1 MFIDIARSRH
11 SCRSFTDEPLSA
23 EEMELITEA
32 GDLAPSSRS
41 RRPVR
46 LIPIADRDTIGRL
59 AGCRDSGTKALE
71 TATFLVVVAA
81 DPTVSDVW
89 IEDCSIASIMMQ
101 MEAEDL
107 GLGSCW
113 IQVRLRK
120 IGERNTEDFIKEV
133 AGLDPDLTVLSMVA
147 FGRKKD
153 A

>member
-11 SCRSFTDEPLSA
+11 SCRTFTSEPLTA
-23 EEMELITEA
+23 REMELITEA

-46 LIPIADRDTIGRL
+46 LVPVTDRDLIGRL
-59 AGCRDSGTKALE
+59 AGCRDSGTKALG
-71 TATFLVVVAA
+71 TATFLVIVAA
-81 DPTVSDVW
+81 DPEASDVW
-89 IEDCSIASIMMQ
+89 IEDCSIASMMMQ

-113 IQVRLRK
+113 VQARLREA
-120 IGERNTEDFIKEV
+120 GEGSTEEFIIKET
-133 AGLDPDLTVLSMVA
+133 GLDDGWRVLSMVA
-147 FGRKKD
+147 FGRRAD